1 MKSINVNQVFDKTEE
16 LKAQG
21 YKLHVIK
28 SYYSRWF
35 NDYILYKHG
44 DEHDCYILK
53 YVTNIKDGLM
63 YHDGYTIK
71 HYNKIPQK
79 YYEYTW

>member
-1 MKSINVNQVFDKTEE
+1 MQNINVNQLMDNLEDLRKS
-16 LKAQG
+16 G
-21 YKLHVIK
+21 YKVTTIK
-28 SYYSRWF
+28 QYYSRWF
-35 NDYILYKHG
+35 NDYIAYNHAT
-44 DEHDCYILK
+44 HDCYILK

-63 YHDGYTIK
+63 YHDGYTLK